1 MAKATVDTR
10 PFVDLPTTEEFIL
23 FPEDNPGTIPLE
35 HGRLEHLRS
44 MSPFV
49 LRLNPPYIGEYI
61 KNPSGRPFSGVQR
74 SRGRVASMQN
84 KEAAIFKPNLPTYAL
99 RPIDGARKDE
109 NNELVQDAGITD
121 RDQIRS
127 IMAQHRRM
135 LDLPP
140 IVFAINPNSISFNYT
155 DRQSYA
161 DVSRY
166 GFIFHRWGEEQTEI
180 TINCTIGAFIAG
192 RERVETPDF
201 DGNIQG
207 ISGLQYVS
215 RRDSLAFRNLTS
227 ILALYRNS
235 ATIVDLLG
243 RSRAYHA
250 VGTQCIHYDGQTW
263 EGRLKSM
270 EYSLSEDRQ
279 HGGLELSMNFTVF
292 KHTQEGFE
300 YKPQLFPMTPP
311 TAKPKQVG
319 SIDQITGDA
328 GDIGSSASSIGQSTL
343 DALSSVAGGLS
354 SIEGIDI

>member
-1 MAKATVDTR
+1 MAKATVDTK
-10 PFVDLPTTEEFIL
+10 PFVNLPTTDEFIL

-49 LRLNPPYIGEYI
+49 LRLKPPYIGEYI
-61 KNPSGRPFSGVQR
+61 KNRQGGKPFTGVR
-74 SRGRVASMQN
+74 SARNPISYRSTN
-84 KEAAIFKPNLPTYAL
+84 KEVAMFKPNLPTYAP
-99 RPIDGARKDE
+99 RPIDGARTDE
-109 NNELVQDAGITD
+109 NNELRQSAGITD
-121 RDQIRS
+121 QDQIRS
-127 IMAQHRRM
+127 IMAQHRSM

-140 IVFAINPNSISFNYT
+140 IVFAINPNSIQFSYT
-155 DRQSYA
+155 DRQSFS
-161 DVSRY
+161 DPTRY

-180 TINCTIGAFIAG
+180 SINCTIGAFIAG

-227 ILALYRNS
+227 ILAMYRNS
-235 ATIVDLLG
+235 ATIVDILG

-270 EYSLSEDRQ
+270 EYSLSEENQ
-279 HGGLELSMNFTVF
+279 HGGIEFSLNFTVF
-292 KHTQEGFE
+292 KHTQEAFE
-300 YKPQLFPMTPP
+300 YKSQLFPMTPP
-311 TAKPKQVG
+311 TASPNQIG
-319 SIDQITGDA
+319 SINQMASD
-328 GDIGSSASSIGQSTL
+328 ASSIG
-343 DALSSVAGGLS
+343 LSGNVDLGGF
-354 SIEGIDI
+354 

>member
-1 MAKATVDTR
+1 MAKATVDTK

-23 FPEDNPGTIPLE
+23 FPEDNPGTIPLD

-49 LRLNPPYIGEYI
+49 LRIKPPYIGEYI
-61 KNPSGRPFSGVQR
+61 KGRSQRPFSGVMS
-74 SRGRVASMQN
+74 SRGRISSMQN
-84 KEAAIFKPNLPTYAL
+84 KEVAMFKPNLPTYAL
-99 RPIDGARKDE
+99 RPIDGARRDE
-109 NNELVQDAGITD
+109 NNELRQDAGVTD

-135 LDLPP
+135 LELPP
-140 IVFAINPNSISFNYT
+140 IVFAINPNSIQFNYT
-155 DRQSYA
+155 DRQSYG
-161 DVSRY
+161 DVTRY

-192 RERVETPDF
+192 RDKVEVPDF

-270 EYSLSEDRQ
+270 EFSLSDDQQ
-279 HGGLELSMNFTVF
+279 HGGLEFSLSFTVF

-300 YKPQLFPMTPP
+300 YKPQLFPMKPP
-311 TAKPKQVG
+311 SASADQVG
-319 SIDQITGDA
+319 GIDQILNDADSIGD
-328 GDIGSSASSIGQSTL
+328 SASSIGQSTL

-354 SIEGIDI
+354 SLEGI

>member
-1 MAKATVDTR
+1 MAKATVDTK

-49 LRLNPPYIGEYI
+49 LRLKPPYIGEYI
-61 KNPSGRPFSGVQR
+61 KNPSGRPFSGVAR
-74 SRGRVASMQN
+74 SRGRISATQN
-84 KEAAIFKPNLPTYAL
+84 KEVAMFKPNLPTYAL
-99 RPIDGARKDE
+99 RPIDGARRDE
-109 NNELVQDAGITD
+109 NNELRQDAGITD
-121 RDQIRS
+121 QDQIRS

-140 IVFAINPNSISFNYT
+140 IVFAINPNSIQFSYT
-155 DRQSYA
+155 SRQSYS
-161 DVSRY
+161 DPTRY
-166 GFIFHRWGEEQTEI
+166 GFIFHRWGEEQVEI

-192 RERVETPDF
+192 RDKVETPDF

-215 RRDSLAFRNLTS
+215 RRDSLAFRNLTA
-227 ILALYRNS
+227 ILAMYRNS
-235 ATIVDLLG
+235 ASIVDILG
-243 RSRAYHA
+243 RSKAFHA

-263 EGRLKSM
+263 EGRIKSM
-270 EYSLSEDRQ
+270 EYSLSEERQ
-279 HGGLELSMNFTVF
+279 HGGIEFSLSFVVF

-300 YKPQLFPMTPP
+300 YKSQLFPMTPP
-311 TAKPKQVG
+311 SASANQVG
-319 SIDQITGDA
+319 SIEQIFGE
-328 GDIGSSASSIGQSTL
+328 GSTFGSVGQSAL

-354 SIEGIDI
+354 NLGDI